1 MDARYMERA
10 RFSMI
15 GASYLSRLRQDGY
28 YIVLNLISAADVEML
43 NQDLNSRP
51 AATQC

>member
-10 RFSMI
+10 GSSVI

-28 YIVLNLISAADVEML
+28 YIVPNLISAADVEML
-43 NQDLNSRP
+43 NQNLNSRP
-51 AATQC
+51 AETQC